1 MEKEPRKRI
10 RLTMKNKEEEV
21 EPERTLVENLLSE
34 MQGTNI
40 EEQEAIEDQQ
50 VSHTA
55 EEVLFDAL
63 VTVLVVSLKFI
74 LKLSIV
80 SGDWCSI
87 LVILLQVYAD

>member
-40 EEQEAIEDQQ
+40 EEQEAIEDQ
-50 VSHTA
+50 
-55 EEVLFDAL
+55 
-63 VTVLVVSLKFI
+63 
-74 LKLSIV
+74 
-80 SGDWCSI
+80 
-87 LVILLQVYAD
+87 

>member
-1 MEKEPRKRI
+1 M
-10 RLTMKNKEEEV
+10 
-21 EPERTLVENLLSE
+21 
-34 MQGTNI
+34 
-40 EEQEAIEDQQ
+40 
-50 VSHTA
+50 SHTA

-63 VTVLVVSLKFI
+63 VTVLVVSPKFI